1 VWADG
6 TAGAKLTPDAVTA
19 RVRNSLDDSVL
30 RLRIPGLFPNVL
42 KKFFTGLTKYE
53 NNMAT
58 SKEIAMKAAV
68 KTLLSHNPRG
78 AVEDLVGL
86 AALFVLLFAVLSLP
100 GLT

>member
-1 VWADG
+1 
-6 TAGAKLTPDAVTA
+6 
-19 RVRNSLDDSVL
+19 
-30 RLRIPGLFPNVL
+30 LFSDVL

-53 NNMAT
+53 NNWAT
-58 SKEIAMKAAV
+58 SMEDAMKAAM
-68 KTLLSHNPRG
+68 KTLLTSTPRG